1 MVFMQCNVLHMCTVD
16 YEIYTGLLLI
26 CGSNLGTTALLIH
39 LLKNFLEK
47 AVIMNTIQGQNAQGS
62 NASK

>member
-1 MVFMQCNVLHMCTVD
+1 MCTVV
-16 YEIYTGLLLI
+16 YEIYTWLLLI
-26 CGSNLGTTALLIH
+26 CGSDLGTTALLIH